1 MSGGLIGWEDKETS
15 LAGWTGSKE
24 GFFTKKGKGNLNS
37 LKRTSYDIKVQ
48 PLGDKHLLP
57 LWVVE

>member
-57 LWVVE
+57 L